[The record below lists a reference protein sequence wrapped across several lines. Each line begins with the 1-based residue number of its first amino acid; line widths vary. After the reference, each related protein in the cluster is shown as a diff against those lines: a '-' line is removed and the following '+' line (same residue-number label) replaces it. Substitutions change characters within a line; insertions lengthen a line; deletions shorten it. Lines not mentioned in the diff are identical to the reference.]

1 VLSHGISHPSVYKSA
16 YGDIN
21 AVNLCPEMAFN
32 EGGAMFPSHEEQ
44 RKIAEG
50 FCKMSAAKFSRCG
63 GPLDGMLV
71 WTKQPTEADCEEIC
85 VGQHSFYRHRKSKF
99 GMLLMAIC
107 DNQCRFRWADMT
119 HPGCASDLTAWLT
132 SDLGQALEKPDQ
144 DILVPGYSIFGEN
157 AFVESYYMSLP
168 FLVP

>member
-1 VLSHGISHPSVYKSA
+1 
-16 YGDIN
+16 
-21 AVNLCPEMAFN
+21 
-32 EGGAMFPSHEEQ
+32 
-44 RKIAEG
+44 
-50 FCKMSAAKFSRCG
+50 
-63 GPLDGMLV
+63 
-71 WTKQPTEADCEEIC
+71 
-85 VGQHSFYRHRKSKF
+85 
-99 GMLLMAIC
+99 
-107 DNQCRFRWADMT
+107 MT